1 MEKHFKDLKNEIY
14 KLWKKNLVLSN
25 FTKLPKDLIYNDLQS
40 NIIKPAKK
48 LKTWKSNS
56 AKTGKIHD
64 IIRELTPYISWK
76 QTYEEKDV
84 GKSFLEKYG
93 YFELFGRTGHFLTN
107 EMSLYVIF
115 FDANNFYTWH
125 NHEADELYFVLSGSA
140 KFESVGDKS
149 EILTSMKTRFHK
161 SFQPHS
167 LTTYNEKCLSLV
179 IWRDKLE
186 SSIQVVKNKY

>member
-1 MEKHFKDLKNEIY
+1 MERLFKDLKNEIY
-14 KLWKKNLVLSN
+14 KLWEKNLVLSN

-93 YFELFGRTGHFLTN
+93 YFEL
-107 EMSLYVIF
+107 
-115 FDANNFYTWH
+115 
-125 NHEADELYFVLSGSA
+125 
-140 KFESVGDKS
+140 
-149 EILTSMKTRFHK
+149 
-161 SFQPHS
+161 
-167 LTTYNEKCLSLV
+167 LV
-179 IWRDKLE
+179 EQDTF
-186 SSIQVVKNKY
+186 

>member
-1 MEKHFKDLKNEIY
+1 MNVVEEYQNGEITNLEEVKHQLFINILLIVGVALCSGFFTFLMRQTIIVTSRLIEFDLKNEIY

-84 GKSFLEKYG
+84 GKSFLEKYAIE
-93 YFELFGRTGHFLTN
+93 F
-107 EMSLYVIF
+107 
-115 FDANNFYTWH
+115 
-125 NHEADELYFVLSGSA
+125 
-140 KFESVGDKS
+140 
-149 EILTSMKTRFHK
+149 
-161 SFQPHS
+161 
-167 LTTYNEKCLSLV
+167 
-179 IWRDKLE
+179 
-186 SSIQVVKNKY
+186 

>member
-1 MEKHFKDLKNEIY
+1 MEKLFKNLKKEIY
-14 KLWKKNLVLSN
+14 KLWEKNLVLSN
-25 FTKLPKDLIYNDLQS
+25 FTKLPKDLIYNELQS
-40 NIIKPAKK
+40 NIIEPAKK

-64 IIRELTPYISWK
+64 IIRELIPYISWK

-93 YFELFGRTGHFLTN
+93 YFELFGSTGHFLTK

-186 SSIQVVKNKY
+186 SSIQVVKK

>member
-1 MEKHFKDLKNEIY
+1 MERHFKDLKNEIY
-14 KLWKKNLVLSN
+14 KLWKKNLFLSN

-48 LKTWKSNS
+48 LKTWKSNF
-56 AKTGKIHD
+56 AKTENIHD
-64 IIRELTPYISWK
+64 IIRRLTPYINWK
-76 QTYEEKDV
+76 QTYDEKDV

-93 YFELFGRTGHFLTN
+93 YFELFGPTGHFLTKK
-107 EMSLYVIF
+107 MSLYVIF
-115 FDANNFYTWH
+115 FHTDNFYTWH

-140 KFESVGDKS
+140 KFESVGNKS
-149 EILTSMKTRFHK
+149 EILTPMKTRLHK

-186 SSIQVVKNKY
+186 SPIQVVKI